1 MGAAMAIPDSAP
13 RATAAS
19 MAERISMDLCEAL
32 LGLRTRLLVVDI
44 MRRYR
49 CKRGTAMHAV
59 ALARVR
65 VGVER
70 RHGH

>member
-1 MGAAMAIPDSAP
+1 MAIPDFKP
-13 RATAAS
+13 RPTAGS
-19 MAERISMDLCEAL
+19 MAERISLDLCEAL
-32 LGLRTRLLVVDI
+32 LRLRTRRLAVDI
-44 MRRYR
+44 MRRYQ

-65 VGVER
+65 VGVGR